1 MVTEDYIYSESK
13 QKKKKIQVEFFLFY
27 SNFKRVNN

>member
-13 QKKKKIQVEFFLFY
+13 QKKKIQVEFFLFY